1 MHTSAG
7 ILILMLASV
16 PIAVVW
22 LNSES
27 ILLLLRQV
35 PCVAR
40 SAALLLLV
48 LLRLFEMRHYLE
60 RTHNGIVC
68 TPIWHV
74 CGMFVQY
81 VGV

>member
-1 MHTSAG
+1 MTVLYLDPFHLLHCLSIKRFITCVHTSAG

-40 SAALLLLV
+40 SAAV
-48 LLRLFEMRHYLE
+48 IIFCCSDK
-60 RTHNGIVC
+60 VK
-68 TPIWHV
+68 
-74 CGMFVQY
+74 
-81 VGV
+81 